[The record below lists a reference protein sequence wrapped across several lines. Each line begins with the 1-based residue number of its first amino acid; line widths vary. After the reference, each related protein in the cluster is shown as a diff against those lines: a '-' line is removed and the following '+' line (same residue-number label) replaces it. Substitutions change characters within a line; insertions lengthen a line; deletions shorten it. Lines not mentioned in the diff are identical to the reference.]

1 MSNLFETP
9 LLASGYA
16 TARPAVHPL
25 VIDRIK
31 IHLEIEKPLHRA
43 VDIGCGA
50 GLSTQPLR
58 LLATTCVGIEPG
70 ESMLKWHRQIAPEAS
85 FVVGYGESLPFRS
98 HSVDLMTAAGSLN
111 YTKDLDAFFRE
122 ALRTLTSDGTL
133 VVYDFSPGRRF
144 LDTPELEHWFKEFRK
159 RYPVPN
165 DGARPLDPET
175 LLSLANG
182 FRSRGHEHFEV
193 GLLLDAEFYVNYMMT
208 ETNVGAAIREGKPAP
223 AIRKWCIETVTPL
236 FAGTSQEVIFEGYIS
251 YLAVK

>member
-16 TARPAVHPL
+16 TARPPVHPL

-31 IHLEIEKPLHRA
+31 IHLEIERPLDRA

-50 GLSTQPLR
+50 GLSTQPLHQ
-58 LLATTCVGIEPG
+58 LASNCIGIEPG
-70 ESMLKWHRQIAPEAS
+70 ESMLQWHRQIAPEAS
-85 FVVGYGESLPFRS
+85 FIVGYGESLPFRS
-98 HSVDLMTAAGSLN
+98 HSIDLMTAAGSLN

-122 ALRTLTSDGTL
+122 ARRTLTPEGTL

-144 LDTPELEHWFKEFRK
+144 ILDSSLENWFKEFRK

-165 DGARPLDPET
+165 DGARPLDPEI
-175 LLSLANG
+175 LLAQAKG

-208 ETNVGAAIREGKPAP
+208 ETNVGAAIREGAPEP
-223 AIRKWCIETVTPL
+223 AIRKWCTETVTPL

-251 YLAVK
+251 YLAVE